1 MSDLRIV
8 GTHRSHLVT
17 AAVSRTNDVADGKIS
32 SDEAVQVVIA
42 SYKDRTKI

>member
-32 SDEAVQVVIA
+32 SDEAIQAVIA
-42 SYKDRTKI
+42 SYKGRTKI